1 MQYYKK
7 WLSVIFLLLTFAYS
21 IGQSP
26 HFDLLK
32 IIKNKNS
39 VQVNTIFQDN
49 TGFIWIGT
57 DQGLVK
63 YNGIEFTVYTIKNNL
78 SSNYISA
85 IAQDST
91 GNLWIGHKNGSI
103 SLLSHEEFSNFAP
116 EEGTS
121 KSEISSFLVTSAN
134 TTWFSTLGEGVYY
147 WGGKNRK
154 RVYNINT
161 DDGLL
166 DNYAYSIVQG
176 DKSTFYIAT
185 DKGISVYDTI
195 QNKIVDSLTMSDGLP
210 DNIVK
215 HLCYTSDN
223 MLWIAMEDGGI
234 CRYNP
239 ISKEFKPI
247 ENWMF
252 GSINNFIAL
261 KDNELWI
268 STKRNGIVKIL
279 IDEHGKAWYKSFEK
293 NQGLLNNQTKTIFL
307 DKENNIWI
315 GFKDGLML
323 KKNNHIEFLDIEDN
337 FNLEKIQNL
346 TFDKTGNLWVA
357 TQEGLF
363 KVTFSEMGKIT
374 TSKILDN
381 PKYSFLS
388 FLSIYCD
395 SEGFIWAGTYG
406 DGVYRINPKDSS
418 FKIYT
423 TKNGLANNNVISIT
437 GKNDFILFSTLGG
450 GVSSFSIKSLE
461 FTKTYSIENGLSSNY
476 IYNSFIDSKDKL
488 WFGTDGGGV
497 SCLSNG
503 IVKKCQDDKDTL
515 FSQVFYSI
523 TEDDKGKIWLASSDK
538 GIYVF
543 DGSNFKIINELSGLR
558 TNAIKSV
565 SKTQNG
571 DIVLI
576 SDEGIDLYNS
586 KDESFESWGEE
597 DRVAYLDPSLNAI
610 TTSPNGL
617 IWIGTQE
624 GIVVMNPLKS
634 SSSLH
639 EPDLQI
645 TSKLLYTKP
654 IQKDKVKF
662 KYYENYFTF
671 HFIGL
676 WYKAP
681 GKLLYRYKLE
691 GADMDWSPPTRTLQA
706 NYSNLQSGE
715 YRFIVQVSHTP
726 GKWIGSSEAT
736 YSFTIKPPFYFT
748 WWFIT
753 SLVILIII
761 GVYSFI
767 KYRIAKLER
776 DKDILEEEVRKR
788 TREIQMQKEEIE
800 SQRDEIEAQH
810 QYVSKQRDQ
819 IAMQNRDIK
828 SSIEYASRIQQ
839 AMLPPF
845 DLVQENFKEH
855 FIFYNPRDIV
865 SGDFYYLTQR
875 DKKLIFAVADC
886 TGHGVPGAIMS
897 MLGLTLLNDVVND
910 LNDFSAGRILSEL
923 RVRLKRSLRQKGY
936 DSETRDGMDISLCIF
951 DPVNKSINYSGA
963 NNPLY
968 IVRNGQLII
977 YSADK
982 MPIGVFIKEENF
994 TDQNIELEA
1003 DDMVYLFS
1011 DGYQDQ
1017 LGGPRNTKFL
1027 IKNFKNLLIEISD
1040 KPAEIQKQ
1048 IITSQMDNWK
1058 DGYSQTD
1065 DMLVI
1070 GIRV

>member
-1 MQYYKK
+1 MLYLKR
-7 WLSVIFLLLTFAYS
+7 WFTIIFFLLFFAFS
-21 IGQSP
+21 IAQSP
-26 HFDLLK
+26 HFDILK

-39 VQVNTIFQDN
+39 VQVNTIFQDK

-78 SSNYISA
+78 ASDHISA

-91 GNLWIGHKNGSI
+91 GNLWIGHDNGNI
-103 SLLSHEEFSNFAP
+103 TILSNDEFSTFVP

-121 KSEISSFLVTSAN
+121 KSEISSFLVTNTN
-134 TTWFSTLGEGVYY
+134 TTWFSTKGEGVYY

-166 DNYAYSIVQG
+166 DNYVYSITPG
-176 DKSTFYIAT
+176 EKSNIYIST
-185 DKGISVYDTI
+185 DKGISIYDTTF
-195 QNKIVDSLTMSDGLP
+195 NKVVGSITMADGLP

-215 HLCYTSDN
+215 DIHFTSKS

-234 CRYNP
+234 CCYN
-239 ISKEFKPI
+239 IETKKFKYL

-252 GSINNFIAL
+252 GSINNFVNISS
-261 KDNELWI
+261 NEFWV
-268 STKRNGIVKIL
+268 STKRNGIIKIIL
-279 IDEHGKAWYKSFEK
+279 DANGKPWYKTYEK
-293 NQGLLNNQTKTIFL
+293 KQGLLSNKTQTIFI
-307 DKENNIWI
+307 DKEHNFWL
-315 GFKDGLML
+315 GLKEGLML
-323 KKNNHIEFLDIEDN
+323 KKNNRVEFLDNEDDL
-337 FNLEKIQNL
+337 NLKNVYSL
-346 TFDKTGNLWVA
+346 TFDKLGNMWVA
-357 TQEGLF
+357 SQDGLNR
-363 KVTFSEMGKIT
+363 VTFSEMGKLT
-374 TSKILDN
+374 VKKVLEN
-381 PKYSFLS
+381 PKFSFLS
-388 FLSIYCD
+388 YLSVYCD
-395 SEGFIWAGTYG
+395 SKGYIWAGTYG
-406 DGVYRINPKDSS
+406 YGVYRIDPSDLS
-418 FKIYT
+418 FKVFS
-423 TKNGLANNNVISIT
+423 TKDGLANNNVISIT

-450 GVSSFSIKSLE
+450 GVSSLNIESLE

-476 IYNSFIDSKDKL
+476 IYSSFIDSKDKL

-497 SCLSNG
+497 SCLSDGN
-503 IVKKCQDDKDTL
+503 VRKCQDDKDTL

-538 GIYVF
+538 GIYIF

-565 SKTQNG
+565 SKTRNG
-571 DIVLI
+571 NIVLI
-576 SDEGIDLYNS
+576 SNEGIDLYNP

-597 DRVAYLDPSLNAI
+597 DRVAYLNPSLNAI

-624 GIVVMNPLKS
+624 GIVVMNPLND

-645 TSKLLYTKP
+645 TSKLLYTKT

-662 KYYENYFTF
+662 KHNENYFSF
-671 HFIGL
+671 QYIGL
-676 WYKAP
+676 WFKAP

-691 GADMDWSPPTRTLQA
+691 GADMDWSPATRTLQA
-706 NYSNLQSGE
+706 NYSNLSYGN
-715 YRFIVQVSHTP
+715 YKFVVQVSHSS
-726 GKWIGSSEAT
+726 GKWIGSPNAT

-753 SLVILIII
+753 SLIILIAI

-776 DKDILEEEVRKR
+776 DKDILEEEVLKR
-788 TREIQMQKEEIE
+788 THEIQMQKEEIE

-828 SSIEYASRIQQ
+828 ASIEYASRIQQ
-839 AMLPPF
+839 AMLPSI
-845 DLVQENFKEH
+845 DLIDENFKEH
-855 FIFYNPRDIV
+855 FIFFNPKDIV
-865 SGDFYYLTQR
+865 SGDFYYINKLEQ
-875 DKKLIFAVADC
+875 KLIIAAADC

-910 LNDFSAGRILSEL
+910 LDNLSAGSILNEL
-923 RVRLKRSLRQKGY
+923 RIRLKNSLKQKRFDGE
-936 DSETRDGMDISLCIF
+936 SRDGMDISLCIYE
-951 DPVNKSINYSGA
+951 PSHRTINYSGA
-963 NNPLY
+963 NNALF

-977 YSADK
+977 YEADK
-982 MPIGVFIKEENF
+982 MPIGVFIREENF
-994 TDQNIELEA
+994 SDKKIELEKN
-1003 DDMVYLFS
+1003 DMIYLFS

-1040 KPAEIQKQ
+1040 KPADIQKQ
-1048 IITSQMDNWK
+1048 ILTSQMDYWK